1 MENAKLGKGTLELMG
16 MVGAL
21 YDLTEQYLA
30 YEKRENPE
38 ACKIVDVYDALTQK
52 TSEAFE
58 PAITF
63 LEDIIHER
71 LTDFMGSTDTTEI

>member
-30 YEKRENPE
+30 YEKRENQE
-38 ACKIVDVYDALTQK
+38 ACKIVNVYDALTQK
-52 TSEAFE
+52 MSEAFE

-71 LTDFMGSTDTTEI
+71 LTDFMGSTDATEI

>member
-1 MENAKLGKGTLELMG
+1 MS

-30 YEKRENPE
+30 YEMREHPE
-38 ACKIVDVYDALTQK
+38 VCEIANVYDALTQK
-52 TSEAFE
+52 MSEAFE

-71 LTDFMGSTDTTEI
+71 LADFMGSTDATET